1 MFLICDGLGQF
12 GQCLRSRREGTGTIP
27 NQTDMPLRYGFFQRD
42 FKHFTVLQG
51 RLRKPAGQKAEPD
64 IMGDKGK
71 DLIRR
76 GGFNRRLGNQSV
88 GFKQP
93 VRKGIGSGRR
103 RKPEQRGSFPSGKEI
118 P

>member
-1 MFLICDGLGQF
+1 MPGICDGLGQF
-12 GQCLRSRREGTGTIP
+12 GQCLRSRREGTGAVTD
-27 NQTDMPLRYGFFQRD
+27 QTDMPFRYGFLQGY

-76 GGFNRRLGNQSV
+76 GGFNRRLVNQSV

-93 VRKGIGSGRR
+93 FIKGIGSGMR
-103 RKPEQRGSFPSGKEI
+103 RKTDQRIAFQIMK
-118 P
+118 